1 MDNKKQGN
9 IDRMTGNF
17 GHDIA
22 KTRLASHLKNNGF
35 DIYKIRKAIL
45 SNFEIKNL
53 LEKQAIKVGRI
64 IGQNFTIGAKND
76 LLSVYRKV
84 NAVNKKVTVIQQVNN
99 IVTSILKEFG
109 FNNYGKTSF
118 WKNLDEKKY
127 TYCKRITIGSDIL
140 SLDWIAKNYSKT
152 EFTCK
157 LSDRKKI
164 DKYQRGA

>member
-1 MDNKKQGN
+1 MTKRKGN
-9 IDRMTGNF
+9 DEHMTFNY
-17 GHDIA
+17 GHDTA
-22 KTRLASHLKNNGF
+22 KTRLSDSLKKSGF
-35 DIYKIRKAIL
+35 DIYEVRKAIL
-45 SNFEIKNL
+45 QHVEIKNL

-64 IGQNFTIGAKND
+64 IGQNFTIGAKNN

-118 WKNLDEKKY
+118 WKNLDPSKY

-164 DKYQRGA
+164 DKYQRG